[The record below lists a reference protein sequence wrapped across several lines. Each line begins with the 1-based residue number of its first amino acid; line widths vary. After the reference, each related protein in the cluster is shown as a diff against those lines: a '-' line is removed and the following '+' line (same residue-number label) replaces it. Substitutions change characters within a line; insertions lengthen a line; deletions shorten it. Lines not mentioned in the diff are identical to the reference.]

1 MAETGG
7 VKTSFEG
14 VCNERLCSPYETPD
28 VPKLVNGEFP
38 ESAGEVV
45 RDADVVGIK
54 HEIVQGDMDGKV
66 GRREEQTEEKSM
78 GHDGSRCDTAAA
90 VTASVPLPPESARLL
105 AT

>member
-28 VPKLVNGEFP
+28 VPKLVNCEFP

-66 GRREEQTEEKSM
+66 RRREEQAEEKSM
-78 GHDGSRCDTAAA
+78 GHDGRCDAAA
-90 VTASVPLPPESARLL
+90 ATVSVPPESARLS